1 MQEKRQK
8 ATNHNLI
15 FFKKKNNKKRGFKM
29 VLNGD
34 KTLCSNVG
42 LLKQ

>member
-15 FFKKKNNKKRGFKM
+15 FLKKNNKKHRFKM

>member
-15 FFKKKNNKKRGFKM
+15 FLKKKNKKRGFKM